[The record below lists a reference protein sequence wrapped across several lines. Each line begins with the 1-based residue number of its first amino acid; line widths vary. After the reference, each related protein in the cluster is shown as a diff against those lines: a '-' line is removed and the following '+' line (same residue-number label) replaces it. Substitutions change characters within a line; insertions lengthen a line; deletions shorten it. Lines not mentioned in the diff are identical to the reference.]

1 MTKMCINTYRIFL
14 LCFIISFLWC
24 LMNIYIQSLLCILLP
39 KKASTRQLTPLMA
52 LKKIWGSCFKH
63 GCSTT
68 SWGIPLELRNCSWN
82 FGVVLTIAGL
92 LRSTGLL
99 KTNGERRKYMD
110 QAKSLQMM
118 LKPIGFIWCLILLWQ
133 NGWVPEHLPLSWD
146 DGIAVFWWCLHSD
159 RIWK

>member
-1 MTKMCINTYRIFL
+1 MLNVMVYLKASLKTTVWHSCDMNQHQWTGTTHFAILKPNIAKCFAAIITWHKFHQAR
-14 LCFIISFLWC
+14 LCRTSQV
-24 LMNIYIQSLLCILLP
+24 NILLP

-63 GCSTT
+63 GCNTT

-99 KTNGERRKYMD
+99 KINRPQNIGLNK
-110 QAKSLQMM
+110 M
-118 LKPIGFIWCLILLWQ
+118 LTDTFCFHILF
-133 NGWVPEHLPLSWD
+133 VTMP
-146 DGIAVFWWCLHSD
+146 
-159 RIWK
+159 